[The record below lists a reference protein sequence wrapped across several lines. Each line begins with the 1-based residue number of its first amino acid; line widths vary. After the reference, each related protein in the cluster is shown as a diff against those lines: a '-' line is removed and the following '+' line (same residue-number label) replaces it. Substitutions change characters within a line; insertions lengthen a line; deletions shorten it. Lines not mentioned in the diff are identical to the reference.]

1 MLIRLEHNGR
11 IIHEL
16 ADAAISD
23 EVVIGRSH
31 ACTWAVPKEDVVTS
45 SRHAALFRK
54 GKAVWLKDL
63 GSSNGTFHNG
73 KRIEKRKLAVGDK
86 IGIGNCLLI
95 VESDRNIAG
104 KTPSELVIL
113 SGKTRGQ
120 KKPLT
125 PPVFTIGSDPSAS
138 LVFLDMLISRRHAEI
153 AVKEDGSCWIRDLG
167 SKNGTSVNGAP
178 LRDDKERLLKDGDR
192 ISCSHVD
199 LEFHDGAVNHSN
211 KQTWLKIGILAAT
224 LLIAVTLY
232 AMYQRMRSPAVDFIR
247 ETRRLAASEA
257 FDPALEMLNKAIGA
271 RGAAANQ
278 VTVEELRRLIG
289 LWKNT
294 VALWSSA
301 QQALAQG
308 RWTQASRD
316 LGMLQ
321 ASRTEAWQWNDQA
334 SAEKDAVLN
343 AKALLDGLQQAEALI
358 GREDI
363 GFETLDANHIAVNK
377 ALAQVDPEATPAY
390 LGRLIADLN
399 AMRTRQM
406 ALLAEFKTLET
417 SLAGLRDPAP
427 PYTEIV
433 QVLAQAR
440 ASKEGALS
448 RRAMALERPV
458 SELAACAVRLGDAV
472 QHVHALELQRA
483 LDVAIQLPSVDACT
497 IDPRVSHARQ
507 SLDKAITRLRAQTS
521 QAAFLLNE
529 AAKGLERQ
537 PDPAAD
543 LRALLEP
550 ATRDPL
556 LTCDTLNT
564 PLPKRSRK
572 DPAGTYDRIL
582 GVESFYG
589 YVSVLPDLP
598 DPSLIAD
605 LPFIPVL
612 EQTRSLLVRIES
624 LSDFLRRPD
633 NADLVD
639 GKLKVE
645 LLRMKAFLVARDV
658 VVTQFVNDAEA
669 AAGRHAV
676 ILGGMAAR
684 LATAGKGQIQIK
696 GTPIEE
702 WLQRELKAMRDNL
715 LRLNNEY
722 SMAAPTRQIEIRNEI
737 LAAGL
742 PGDPVVRR
750 MWAIR
755 DAAGTAN

>member
-16 ADAAISD
+16 ADTAISD

-45 SRHAALFRK
+45 SRHATLFRK
-54 GKAVWLKDL
+54 RKAVWLKDL

-167 SKNGTSVNGAP
+167 SKNGTSVNGTP

-199 LEFHDGAVNHSN
+199 LEFHDGAVNRSN

-247 ETRRLAASEA
+247 ETRRLAANEA

-278 VTVEELRRLIG
+278 VTIEELRRLIG

-294 VALWSSA
+294 VALWNNA

-334 SAEKDAVLN
+334 SAEKDAVLS
-343 AKALLDGLQQAEALI
+343 AKALLDALQQAEALI

-363 GFETLDANHIAVNK
+363 GFETLEANHGAVNK

-399 AMRTRQM
+399 AMSTRQT
-406 ALLAEFKTLET
+406 ALLAEFKALEN

-427 PYTEIV
+427 PYAEIV

-440 ASKEGALS
+440 VSKEGALS

-458 SELAACAVRLGDAV
+458 SELAACAVRLGEAV
-472 QHVHALELQRA
+472 KHVHALELQRA
-483 LDVAIQLPSVDACT
+483 LDVTIQLPSVDACT

-521 QAAFLLNE
+521 QASFLLNE

-543 LRALLEP
+543 LRTLLEP
-550 ATRDPL
+550 AVRDPL
-556 LTCDTLNT
+556 LACDTLNT
-564 PLPKRSRK
+564 PMPKRSRR
-572 DPAGTYDRIL
+572 DPVGTYDRIL
-582 GVESFYG
+582 GVEFFYG

-605 LPFIPVL
+605 LPFISVL
-612 EQTRSLLVRIES
+612 EQTRSLLVRIETLTS
-624 LSDFLRRPD
+624 FLRRPD
-633 NADLVD
+633 NADLVA
-639 GKLKVE
+639 GQLKVE
-645 LLRMKAFLVARDV
+645 LLRMEAFLAARDV
-658 VVTQFVNDAEA
+658 AVTQLVTAAEA
-669 AAGRHAV
+669 AAGRQAV

-684 LATAGKGQIQIK
+684 LATAAKGQVQVK
-696 GTPIEE
+696 GAPVEE
-702 WLQRELKAMRDNL
+702 WLQRELKAIRDTL

-755 DAAGTAN
+755 DAASASN